1 MKKKL
6 LLAFGALGLGMAF
19 AAVPNNTLLI
29 MSSSDIPTMDP
40 AQAYDTA
47 SSEPVENIYESLIGY
62 KGKSITQYEPLLA
75 TDWKISPDSKKY
87 TFSLR
92 KNVKFHSGNAFTCED
107 AEYTFERLLVT
118 NNSDSPAWFISSALL
133 GFAYWDDEAKAKI
146 GYTQIDKAVECNSAG
161 QLVLTLAGKDPAFLS
176 KTLYTATS
184 IIDKKW
190 AVGMGE
196 WSGTGNDFKAWLEK
210 DLTDSALNKKPS
222 GTGAY
227 QAISRDANQAVFKAF
242 SGYWGDKASIDN
254 IIIKKVDEAATRIL
268 ALQKGDADLVGVG
281 SRANLKQV
289 QGVDGVK
296 VIDGLP
302 SNANTAIFLNQNIKD
317 AKVLGSGKLDG
328 KGIPFNFFT
337 DINVRKGFSYAFDP
351 KKYIDEVLLG
361 KGKLLTMALLE
372 SYLGYDPTI
381 ALYNYN
387 PEKATKFLKKA
398 WGGDLWANGFQIDMN
413 YRANSIT
420 SQKALEILKANLEK
434 LNPKFKLNLTAKPW
448 SELLKEA
455 DTSKLPMVLG
465 GWLPD
470 YPDSDNILRTFYHS
484 TDSAFKGRLNFNDK
498 QIDQLIEQAYS
509 TTDTAKRAA
518 LYRLVG
524 RRAAELQPFINLPQA
539 VGFMTIRDNVKGVEE
554 NYNQQVSGSFGTF
567 WKNLSKQ

>member
-6 LLAFGALGLGMAF
+6 LMAFGALGLGIAF

-47 SSEPVENIYESLIGY
+47 SSEPLENVYESLIAY
-62 KGKSITQYEPLLA
+62 KGKSITQNEPALA
-75 TDWKISPDSKKY
+75 TDWKISSDGKKY
-87 TFSLR
+87 TFNLR
-92 KNVKFHSGNAFTCED
+92 KGVKFHSGNAMTCED
-107 AEYTFERLLVT
+107 AEYSFERVLVT

-146 GYTQIDKAVECNSAG
+146 GYAQIDKAVECNNGS
-161 QLVLTLAGKDPAFLS
+161 LVLTLAGKDPAFLS
-176 KTLYTATS
+176 KLLYTATS
-184 IIDKKW
+184 IVDKKH
-190 AVGMGE
+190 AVGLGE
-196 WSGTGNDFKAWLEK
+196 WSGTGTDFKAFLEK
-210 DLTDSALNKKPS
+210 DLNDSELNKKPS

-227 QAISRDANQAVFKAF
+227 QAISRDANKAVFKAF
-242 SGYWGDKASIDN
+242 AGYWGAKPAIEN
-254 IIIKKVDEAATRIL
+254 IIIQKVDEAATRIL
-268 ALQKGDADLVGVG
+268 ALQKGDADYVAVG

-289 QGVDGVK
+289 EGVAGVK

-302 SNANTAIFLNQNIKD
+302 SNSNTAIFLNQNIKD
-317 AKVLGSGKLDG
+317 PKVLGSGKLDG
-328 KGIPFNFFT
+328 KGIPANFFT
-337 DINVRKGFSYAFDP
+337 DINVRKGFSYAFDA

-361 KGKLLTMALLE
+361 KGKLLTMALIE
-372 SYLGYDPTI
+372 SYLGYDKTI
-381 ALYNYN
+381 PLYNYN
-387 PEKATKFLKKA
+387 PEKATKLLKAA
-398 WGGDLWANGFQIDMN
+398 WGGQLWANGFEIDMN

-448 SELLKEA
+448 SELLKDA

-498 QIDQLIEQAYS
+498 QIDQLINQAYS
-509 TTDTAKRAA
+509 TTDNAKRAA

-524 RRAAELQPFINLPQA
+524 RRAYDLQPFINLPQA
-539 VGFMTIRDNVKGVEE
+539 VGYMTIRDNIKGVEE
-554 NYNQQVSGSFGTF
+554 NYNQMISGSFGVY
-567 WKNLSKQ
+567 WKDLSKQ